1 MNLKIAICDDDS
13 SQREFL
19 SGIASSWAGKTRRL
33 AEIRKYADAKAFLFD
48 YDEEKDFD
56 ILLLDVEMPGMS
68 GVELAKE
75 IRQENKSLQ
84 IIFITGYYEYFSDG
98 FDVSALHYLLKPVDD
113 AKLCPVLDRA
123 AYNLSFR
130 QRCGLVADKDGSVK
144 VPLADIIYIESEN
157 VYIAVHTLQEVYR
170 MRMALSRFSEQLD
183 QTFFKAHRSFVVNL
197 NYIQKIT
204 RSQITMA
211 NGDSL
216 PLRRGL
222 YGDIYSALARY
233 L

>member
-1 MNLKIAICDDDS
+1 
-13 SQREFL
+13 
-19 SGIASSWAGKTRRL
+19 
-33 AEIRKYADAKAFLFD
+33 
-48 YDEEKDFD
+48 
-56 ILLLDVEMPGMS
+56 MS

-75 IRQENKSLQ
+75 IRRENKSLQ

-130 QRCGLVADKDGSVK
+130 QRCVLVADKDGSVK
-144 VPLADIIYIESEN
+144 VPLADIVYIESEN

-183 QTFFKAHRSFVVNL
+183 QTFFKVHRSFVVNL
-197 NYIQKIT
+197 NYIKKIT